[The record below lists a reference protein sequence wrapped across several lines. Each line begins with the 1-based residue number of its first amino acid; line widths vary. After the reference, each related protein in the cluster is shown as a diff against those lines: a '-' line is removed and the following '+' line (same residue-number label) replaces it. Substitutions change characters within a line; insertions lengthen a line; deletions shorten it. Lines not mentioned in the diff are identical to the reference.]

1 MSGTIPLSMTQQF
14 DEFGKP
20 LKGGQLYI
28 IQAGTVST
36 PQNAFQDV
44 ALTQVMPYPMTLDAA
59 GRIPQFFLSDGYIK
73 VRLTDVNGV
82 NQLAQDNILVIGPSA
97 GGGGGG
103 PAVDPTTVYQTGDV
117 KPRYDTAIH
126 TGFVRCNGRSLG
138 STTSGATELADPTA
152 QALFLHLWLKDPNLV
167 VLPSRGV
174 SGAAD
179 WAANKQIFLPDW
191 RGYALGGLDDM
202 GSAAAGRLTATY
214 FGTSAIVLGAAG
226 GDEKRTLG
234 PTHWQMPQHQHDVF
248 LKDPGHHHPT
258 NPIAGTGY
266 TSGGLGPPAIGGSS
280 ANTGDA
286 FTGITVGSVVGV
298 ANDNKT
304 AQNPASAAAQPHAT
318 VSNMKLLT
326 IYMKL

>member
-1 MSGTIPLSMTQQF
+1 MAGTIPLSMTQQF

-20 LKGGQLYI
+20 LKGGQLYL

-36 PQNAFQDV
+36 PQNGFQDV

-59 GRIPQFFLSDGYIK
+59 GRIPQFFLTDGYIK

-103 PAVDPTTVYQTGDV
+103 PAVDATTVLQTGDV

-126 TGFVRCNGRSLG
+126 TGFVRLNGRSIG
-138 STTSGATELADPTA
+138 STTSGATELADPSA
-152 QALFLHLWLKDPNLV
+152 QALFLHLWLKDTNLI
-167 VLPSRGV
+167 LTPPRGV

-179 WAANKQIFLPDW
+179 WAANKQLFLPDW

-248 LKDPGHHHPT
+248 MKDLGHTHPYT
-258 NPIAGTGY
+258 GPLGSTRQDGTQSFTVNPAQAGT
-266 TSGGLGPPAIGGSS
+266 TGS
-280 ANTGDA
+280 NT
-286 FTGITVGSVVGV
+286 TGITIGSVAGV

-304 AQNPASAAAQPHAT
+304 AQNAASAAAQPHAT